1 MDRCKRHN
9 CSSRITHRLSF
20 HPLCPLFRRLPPHHL
35 LSLFPLTPSSLCLC
49 MLLTC
54 SCCSACSELFV
65 QVSAVKATLVGPLS
79 WSLRL
84 SGSPLREPRGGCHY
98 THCQWGKHNGLA
110 LSIVWAQAWGRHQHL
125 IHSTPVS
132 LLPCPPG
139 PTAASSPSCTQTP
152 TVQCNTGVSLAQPWK
167 TVTDLRC
174 QLTRTSPV
182 QPNPESNLTA
192 PPPWECHTILCISI
206 PGKCNWT
213 PRLDSPRQHVLRGV
227 DNHYKTLNIHSRS
240 GVSGLPQVSS
250 SSSSSSSH
258 LKSVWYQSLEVQFH
272 LFAPSPWL
280 LQRVVHKQNE
290 PHLALAVL
298 WVYSVPQQAAQ
309 VPRLWASRSRMR
321 KGQGNHGRVKNRS
334 LLTSQLLP
342 AQTQT
347 SARTRCSPHGQAN
360 PADTKRHTSTE
371 MAHLGPDARLSKSHS
386 HVSGLGPAAFSYLW
400 PAEYLFEYEMG
411 SCACLLG

>member
-20 HPLCPLFRRLPPHHL
+20 HRLCLLFRRLPPHHL

-98 THCQWGKHNGLA
+98 THCQWGRHNGLA
-110 LSIVWAQAWGRHQHL
+110 LSIVWAQAWGRHQYL

-132 LLPCPPG
+132 PPPHPAPKHPLCNVTPG
-139 PTAASSPSCTQTP
+139 SPS
-152 TVQCNTGVSLAQPWK
+152 AQPWK
-167 TVTDLRC
+167 TVTDLCC

-182 QPNPESNLTA
+182 QLNPESNLTA

-213 PRLDSPRQHVLRGV
+213 PRLDSPRQHVL
-227 DNHYKTLNIHSRS
+227 S
-240 GVSGLPQVSS
+240 
-250 SSSSSSSH
+250 
-258 LKSVWYQSLEVQFH
+258 
-272 LFAPSPWL
+272 
-280 LQRVVHKQNE
+280 QRC
-290 PHLALAVL
+290 
-298 WVYSVPQQAAQ
+298 W
-309 VPRLWASRSRMR
+309 
-321 KGQGNHGRVKNRS
+321 
-334 LLTSQLLP
+334 
-342 AQTQT
+342 
-347 SARTRCSPHGQAN
+347 
-360 PADTKRHTSTE
+360 
-371 MAHLGPDARLSKSHS
+371 
-386 HVSGLGPAAFSYLW
+386 
-400 PAEYLFEYEMG
+400 
-411 SCACLLG
+411 